1 MLQSEVSADLAAKSG
16 GFEPYR
22 YECACCGEEVYI
34 AAAYSTSMVPHF
46 RHRSG
51 NNDVECENYLG
62 QYGAISID
70 SHSRKSNRERVE
82 FYFEKSKKIFS
93 LGLRFS
99 DDEINAYEQHKVV
112 FELRTSAA
120 EQAFFTLL
128 INNMNFAPDEEE
140 ELVKD

>member
-1 MLQSEVSADLAAKSG
+1 MLKAYDTMLQSEVPADLAAQSG

-62 QYGAISID
+62 QIFNAGLFSPFECMYAGNAKVHRHKFHIFLTAAFQ
-70 SHSRKSNRERVE
+70 ER
-82 FYFEKSKKIFS
+82 FD
-93 LGLRFS
+93 GC
-99 DDEINAYEQHKVV
+99 QP
-112 FELRTSAA
+112 
-120 EQAFFTLL
+120 Q
-128 INNMNFAPDEEE
+128 
-140 ELVKD
+140 VKRLC

>member
-1 MLQSEVSADLAAKSG
+1 MRKAYDTILQSEVSAALAAKSG

-51 NNDVECENYLG
+51 NNNVECENYMG

-82 FYFEKSKKIFS
+82 FYFERVTRHLVSGFAC
-93 LGLRFS
+93 G
-99 DDEINAYEQHKVV
+99 DD
-112 FELRTSAA
+112 
-120 EQAFFTLL
+120 
-128 INNMNFAPDEEE
+128 
-140 ELVKD
+140 